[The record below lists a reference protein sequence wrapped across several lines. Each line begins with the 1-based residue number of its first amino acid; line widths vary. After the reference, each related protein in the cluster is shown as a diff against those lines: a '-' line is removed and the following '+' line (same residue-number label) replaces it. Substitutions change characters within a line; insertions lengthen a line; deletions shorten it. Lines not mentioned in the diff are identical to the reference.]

1 MVEDAI
7 VLVAWYYGN
16 RDKGAGY
23 DNVVAGKL
31 ILKHIVTQLW
41 NQIAGNAKSGVGCQ
55 KLKLF
60 QFVYSTSFSFV
71 NQYRRCFYD

>member
-31 ILKHIVTQLW
+31 ILKHIVT
-41 NQIAGNAKSGVGCQ
+41 
-55 KLKLF
+55 
-60 QFVYSTSFSFV
+60 
-71 NQYRRCFYD
+71 